1 MRGWGGAILDDGGWV
16 MVVGGG
22 RRRRRHKQ
30 QHRYRIAHTED
41 ARHKRAATQRPNRF
55 GSEARSNAACQQRTT
70 AADGTELRFCRRRVG
85 CMAAGLSR
93 TAAAA
98 AAAAATA
105 DPRFD
110 SRGEDG
116 PCLVRGRTGR
126 RAEPRVC
133 GMCVGGAAVAEG
145 RCRAPSDGVFVAG
158 ASNAKAPSNNAKPWD
173 GERALSECEPRQPLA
188 LQRAAC
194 ETPSE
199 LAPRHPRI
207 AARRC
212 PSACLCMPL
221 HAAAYL
227 CAPPHTSSRARAA
240 AGAAVWR
247 TGAQQRG
254 HRGFRGL
261 ADGRVA
267 FPPKFAAAM

>member
-1 MRGWGGAILDDGGWV
+1 MQYEGGYKIGGELVRGWGGAILDDGGWV

-158 ASNAKAPSNNAKPWD
+158 ASNAKALSNNAKPW
-173 GERALSECEPRQPLA
+173 G
-188 LQRAAC
+188 
-194 ETPSE
+194 
-199 LAPRHPRI
+199 
-207 AARRC
+207 
-212 PSACLCMPL
+212 
-221 HAAAYL
+221 
-227 CAPPHTSSRARAA
+227 
-240 AGAAVWR
+240 W
-247 TGAQQRG
+247 
-254 HRGFRGL
+254 
-261 ADGRVA
+261 
-267 FPPKFAAAM
+267 